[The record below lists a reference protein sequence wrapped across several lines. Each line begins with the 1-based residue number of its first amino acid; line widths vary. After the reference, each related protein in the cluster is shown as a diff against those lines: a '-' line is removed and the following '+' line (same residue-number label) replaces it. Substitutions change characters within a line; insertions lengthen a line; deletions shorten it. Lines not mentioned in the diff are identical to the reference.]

1 MATNYL
7 QGVNVGNGVADAYF
21 RAGQVAKDVGSSFR
35 DKELVDYKMQL
46 AAQEREDRL
55 KQQAIDNKRAEAMLG
70 MAQNQ
75 EQRAIDALAKTDR
88 TQVATA
94 EYNDRLAK
102 VASGEQL
109 DEQANENIRKAFATG
124 GEKAVLSTL
133 AKEQDAIKADPN
145 RLKAMLGTTTYGDA
159 STYDPITGQLVGGG
173 TVDTTGMINLQNK
186 VLEGQQ
192 GQIDILNKQKFEANE
207 NAKKI
212 KADKDNVAQ
221 TFANNKSLKKFE
233 RGLMAEQADDMINAY
248 LGTGAIDEAQAE
260 KLKLLKTP
268 EAKASVL
275 TGMVQKKKTTDAAA
289 LSYDPADELIKKI
302 KATGQEVD
310 QRDVSSALLALSD
323 PDVRAKFSLLPTVA
337 EKNKLV
343 NNLVPAIVRNKSQWN
358 RAGTWS
364 AFSKEDFADYLKG
377 TTKSLY

>member
-21 RAGQVAKDVGSSFR
+21 RAGQVAKDVGNSFR
-35 DKELVDYKMQL
+35 EKELVDYKIQL

-55 KQQAIDNKRAEAMLG
+55 AQQAIDNKRAEAMLA
-70 MAQNQ
+70 MQQNQ

-133 AKEQDAIKADPN
+133 AKEKEAIKADPN

-159 STYDPITGQLVGGG
+159 STYDPVTGQLVGGG

-192 GQIDILNKQKFEANE
+192 GQIDILNKQKFDKEILKEQFKNNKEVAGMKIAADIALEDKRNFNE
-207 NAKKI
+207 NQRLEKTIAKETAKVLLSPENKKLQSYKI
-212 KADKDNVAQ
+212 AIATKELAAQ
-221 TFANNKSLKKFE
+221 TPDIKK
-233 RGLMAEQADDMINAY
+233 RYGTNVKAY
-248 LGTGAIDEAQAE
+248 LTDRNDAIDRRARDELLNPKAGDFSKWTSGTGNPDEVNTFIGTLQNAGATNTEIQ
-260 KLKLLKTP
+260 
-268 EAKASVL
+268 
-275 TGMVQKKKTTDAAA
+275 QA
-289 LSYDPADELIKKI
+289 LSAAPLGSGILDVGLPELD
-302 KATGQEVD
+302 T
-310 QRDVSSALLALSD
+310 S
-323 PDVRAKFSLLPTVA
+323 VA
-337 EKNKLV
+337 MKYFNTM
-343 NNLVPAIVRNKSQWN
+343 AR
-358 RAGTWS
+358 
-364 AFSKEDFADYLKG
+364 
-377 TTKSLY
+377 